1 MTNEKWWEDIA
12 ALFHATYERLAPS
25 FGYKTREETAVPW
38 DMVKENNRRLMT
50 ATVAEIMPAI
60 VAEAERRGYERAME
74 EVKKAIITTADALL
88 SGGTENEERFEA
100 VIIPKSFF
108 EKV

>member
-1 MTNEKWWEDIA
+1 MTDENWWQKFVT
-12 ALFHATYERLAPS
+12 LATGGSYS
-25 FGYKTREETAVPW
+25 FIRTEYIP
-38 DMVKENNRRLMT
+38 
-50 ATVAEIMPAI
+50 EII
-60 VAEAERRGYERAME
+60 AEAERRGYERAME

-100 VIIPKSFF
+100 VIIPKSVF

>member
-1 MTNEKWWEDIA
+1 MTNEKWWKPIA
-12 ALFHATYERLAPS
+12 NEMSEATFDDAMFWKERDFYIS
-25 FGYKTREETAVPW
+25 K
-38 DMVKENNRRLMT
+38 
-50 ATVAEIMPAI
+50 I

-108 EKV
+108 EK